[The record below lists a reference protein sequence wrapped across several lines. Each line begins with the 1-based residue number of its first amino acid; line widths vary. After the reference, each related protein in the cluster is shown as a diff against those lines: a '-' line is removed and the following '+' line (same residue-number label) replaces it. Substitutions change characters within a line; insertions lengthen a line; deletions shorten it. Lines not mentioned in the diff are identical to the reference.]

1 MNFSTTSSNTV
12 VSHLAQILIFS
23 FNTILF
29 RSLKLEDASFQQ
41 IFFWSAIFVKG
52 PYFTRPLVL
61 YISVVA
67 SVVSATSCNKIVSH
81 LGKIVNLSFNTVP
94 FPGWERGGI
103 FFRGRLRRGVRGRAG
118 QRRVVR
124 KRLVRPGTR
133 GRRGRRR
140 PLGGRRRL
148 EASQQRQAEQAQAPV
163 HLDNI
168 V

>member
-1 MNFSTTSSNTV
+1 MNFSTTSSNKV
-12 VSHLAQILIFS
+12 VSRLAQILIFS

-67 SVVSATSCNKIVSH
+67 FVVSYNKIVSH